1 MRPPFPAFLRIA
13 FCRRTCHAGG
23 SEKRKERDMK
33 KRKPTYR
40 RPDAQR
46 RPRPIPY
53 YKGRPVR
60 PEELE
65 EP

>member
-1 MRPPFPAFLRIA
+1 MKGA
-13 FCRRTCHAGG
+13 
-23 SEKRKERDMK
+23 RDME